1 MNLLERKNKKGDKIT
16 FYYDLGRGPEQRPST
31 GIFIYAKPKNQT
43 EKNHNKESLK
53 LLDVKKSNFILE
65 NQAIGTGFIPTHK
78 FKDNFLDYY
87 EEYIKLNKRDGNRHL
102 SCSFSRFKK
111 FLGKD
116 FIHPSEVTEN
126 LCKRFQR
133 YLLDN
138 LTGETPANYFARFK
152 WVIDAATSDGY
163 FRTDICDKIPAKPNP
178 SVKLKENLEV
188 DEYLELLNVPCSN
201 DEVKFA
207 FLFCCYTGLRWI
219 DVKGLKW
226 KDINGDLLTTRIIQA
241 KTGRPVILTLHP
253 IAQRILK
260 NREHVLGSSL
270 CLDNPVFVLPSANGA
285 NKVLKGWI
293 AKTSINR
300 HITWSCA
307 RLSLSILLKDK
318 NVDDVTIAYIM
329 GQTTTKQVQRTYKRH
344 RPKNQLDAIS
354 NLPAP
359 DQMPYFLDINVMGF
373 GHGA

>member
-1 MNLLERKNKKGDKIT
+1 MYLVMRKNAKGDKIT
-16 FYYDLGRGPEQRPST
+16 YYFDFGRGPGQRPSS
-31 GIFIYAKPKNQT
+31 GIFIYVKPKNQA
-43 EKNHNKESLK
+43 EKNHNKESLA
-53 LLDVKKSNFILE
+53 LLDVKKSQFILE
-65 NQAIGTGFIPTHK
+65 QQAIGTGYIPSHK
-78 FKDNFLDYY
+78 FKENFIEYY

-102 SCSFSRFKK
+102 SCSLSRFKK

-188 DEYLELLNVPCSN
+188 EEYLELLNTPCTN

-207 FLFCCYTGLRWI
+207 FLFCCYTGLRWV
-219 DVKGLKW
+219 DVKVLKW
-226 KDINGDLLTTRIIQA
+226 KDVNGNLLSTSIIQK
-241 KTGRPVILTLHP
+241 KTGRPVVLTLHP
-253 IAQRILK
+253 IAQGILK
-260 NREHVLGSSL
+260 NREYVLGDTMSKQ
-270 CLDNPVFVLPSANGA
+270 DPVFILPTANGA

-293 AKTSINR
+293 ADANINKP
-300 HITWSCA
+300 ITWSCA

-329 GQTTTKQVQRTYKRH
+329 GHTTTKQVQRTYKRH
-344 RPKNQLDAIS
+344 RPKDQFEAIS
-354 NLPAP
+354 HLPAP
-359 DQMPYFLDINVMGF
+359 DQMPYFLKLGE
-373 GHGA
+373 